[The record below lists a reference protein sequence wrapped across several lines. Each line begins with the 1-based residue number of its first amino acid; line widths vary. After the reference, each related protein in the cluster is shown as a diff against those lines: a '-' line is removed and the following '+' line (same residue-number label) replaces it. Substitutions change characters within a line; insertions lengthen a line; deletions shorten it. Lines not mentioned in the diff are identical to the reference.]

1 MRNEGSMARTGRPPS
16 LTWRTAWQGR
26 TRQKEWK
33 SYNGRTLIRS
43 RDGSVAL
50 TREKQK
56 SGRLHVGEK
65 PLGSHLPYQAP
76 NSRQPAPQTVHRV
89 RKLCVCGAV
98 EPRNRHFKLGV
109 RRLLRASPAANSES
123 CPARDVQ
130 SQKNIREKSP
140 CTLPTGK
147 RPQTLRSR
155 TRRTRRVSAE
165 CWQHL
170 CAKSKIHSDEGWGQ
184 TTTELSER
192 SHAW

>member
-76 NSRQPAPQTVHRV
+76 NSRQPNCPLGPKVVRVWRSRAKKSTLQAGRETLAPRQSCR
-89 RKLCVCGAV
+89 
-98 EPRNRHFKLGV
+98 E
-109 RRLLRASPAANSES
+109 LRILSSAGRAESE
-123 CPARDVQ
+123 
-130 SQKNIREKSP
+130 NIREKSP

-147 RPQTLRSR
+147 RPQTSRSR

-170 CAKSKIHSDEGWGQ
+170 CAKSKIHSDEVWGQ